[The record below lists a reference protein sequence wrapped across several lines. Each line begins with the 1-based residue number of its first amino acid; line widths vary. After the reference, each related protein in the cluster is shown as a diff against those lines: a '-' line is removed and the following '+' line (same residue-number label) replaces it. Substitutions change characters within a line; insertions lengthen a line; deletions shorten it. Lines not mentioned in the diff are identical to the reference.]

1 MFVLGPLLALLVVSD
16 LPSSAP
22 TPVELWAG
30 HFIMRGVR
38 RVPWKGPVPT
48 EAQSYVL
55 AKVKRQGR
63 HLEIQQQ
70 FCRFE
75 NKPVKNVTVTVS
87 AAVIAHMKATPV
99 TVDVAPDGSAKMS
112 PWSLTWGREDMDGDG
127 HPGATFTVGGTF
139 CSGDLYAASQAT
151 YTPDKVRATDQ
162 GMTGEMKVDQ
172 RQQIL
177 GASGFCLRAMAGDSN
192 DLQSGTFAFRAVPA
206 GTTCASLA
214 GKPWPVQATPPAVL
228 PGK

>member
-1 MFVLGPLLALLVVSD
+1 MFALGPLLALLVVAD

-22 TPVELWAG
+22 TTVEVWVG
-30 HFIMRGVR
+30 HFIMRGTR
-38 RVPWKGPVPT
+38 RVPWKGLVPT
-48 EAQSYVL
+48 ESQSYAL
-55 AKVKRQGR
+55 ARVQREGR
-63 HLEIQQQ
+63 HLEIQQH

-75 NKPVKNVTVTVS
+75 NKPVKNVIVTVS
-87 AAVIAHMKATPV
+87 PAVVAHMKATPF
-99 TVDVAPDGSAKMS
+99 TVDAAPDGSAKMS
-112 PWSLTWGREDMDGDG
+112 PWSVTWGREDMDGDG

-151 YTPDKVRATDQ
+151 YTAEKVRVTDQ
-162 GMTGEMKVDQ
+162 GMTGELKVDQ

-177 GASGFCLRAMAGDSN
+177 GASGFCLRAMAGDSS
-192 DLQSGTFAFRAVPA
+192 DVQSGTFAYRAVPA

-214 GKPWPVQATPPAVL
+214 GKPWPVQATPPAAP